1 MGGADGA
8 SHGCRPDSD
17 PQVGNGVS
25 VARERI
31 GDASEVEPGQV
42 RVLRCAGGVELAVS
56 NIDGAFYAI
65 DDVCTHDGGTLG
77 EGRLR
82 NGRVV
87 CPRHGAQFDA
97 RTGKV
102 LSLPAVR
109 SVRSYAVSVEDGA
122 LYVDCDEPIE
132 APR

>member
-1 MGGADGA
+1 M
-8 SHGCRPDSD
+8 
-17 PQVGNGVS
+17 
-25 VARERI
+25 ARERI
-31 GDASEVEPGQV
+31 DDASQVAPGQV
-42 RVLRCAGGVELAVS
+42 RVLRCAGGLELAVS
-56 NIDGAFYAI
+56 NIDGDYYAI

-109 SVRSYAVSVEDGA
+109 SVSAYDVTLEDGG
-122 LYVDCDEPIE
+122 LYVDCDSPLDQG
-132 APR
+132 PRR

>member
-1 MGGADGA
+1 M
-8 SHGCRPDSD
+8 S
-17 PQVGNGVS
+17 
-25 VARERI
+25 RERI
-31 GDASEVEPGQV
+31 GEASEVPPGQV
-42 RVLRCAGGVELAVS
+42 RALRCAGGLELAVS

-65 DDVCTHDGGTLG
+65 DDVCTHDGGALG
-77 EGRLR
+77 DGRLR

-102 LSLPAVR
+102 LTLPAVK
-109 SVRSYAVSVEDGA
+109 SVRAYSVEVDEDGA
-122 LYVDCDEPIE
+122 LYVDCDEPLE

>member
-1 MGGADGA
+1 M
-8 SHGCRPDSD
+8 
-17 PQVGNGVS
+17 
-25 VARERI
+25 ARERI

-42 RVLRCAGGVELAVS
+42 RVLRCAAGLELAVS

-65 DDVCTHDGGTLG
+65 DDLCTHDGGTLG

-102 LSLPAVR
+102 LTLPAVR
-109 SVRSYAVSVEDGA
+109 SVRSYEVSVEDGA
-122 LYVDCDEPIE
+122 LYVDCDAPIE